1 MENNLENL
9 WRRINTWGVLIGSLG
24 VLVSIIGLIIGFLD
38 LSWIAFQI
46 GIIILI
52 VGLIT
57 WIFPYIHAT
66 LRMRN
71 VNQFV
76 KKILQEKEDKWFQ
89 GSEYFQT
96 GKEFMI
102 NKNDTKALKYF
113 DMAIDSGFK
122 DEVYENRGMCL
133 QALGFDLD
141 AIEDFNKAISNA
153 NDDPNLYFLR
163 ALSKSS
169 VGDIEGSVEDF
180 RKAVE
185 LSKIPN
191 EINNSYN
198 LTIREKGY
206 NSVTD
211 FYKSFLLREEQTL
224 EEAIKESN
232 MSEEQKENIWGKA
245 NGERTYPHW
254 KKVNKKRR

>member
-9 WRRINTWGVLIGSLG
+9 WRKINTWGVLIGSLG
-24 VLVSIIGLIIGFLD
+24 VLVSITGLIIGFLD
-38 LSWIAFQI
+38 LSWIPFQI
-46 GIIILI
+46 GIIVLI
-52 VGLIT
+52 IGVIT
-57 WIFPYIHAT
+57 WIFPFIHAT
-66 LRMRN
+66 LRMGK
-71 VNQFV
+71 VNQYA
-76 KKILQEKEDKWFQ
+76 KNIPKEKEDKWIQ

-96 GKEFMI
+96 GKEFMT
-102 NKNDTKALKYF
+102 NKNDTEALRYF
-113 DMAIDSGFK
+113 DKAIEYGFK
-122 DEVYENRGMCL
+122 DDIYEHRGMCL
-133 QALGFDLD
+133 QALGYDLD
-141 AIEDFNKAISNA
+141 AIEDFNKAISTS
-153 NDDPNLYFLR
+153 NDDANLYFLR
-163 ALSKSS
+163 AISRSS

-198 LTIREKGY
+198 LTIKEKGY

-211 FYKSFLLREEQTL
+211 FYKSYLLREEETL

-232 MSEEQKENIWGKA
+232 MSEEQKENIWGKT

-254 KKVNKKRR
+254 KKINNKRR